1 MSVGIIGR
9 EKETVSEE
17 KNKEE
22 YLHLIS
28 KMLDEIQFGS
38 ITIVIQ
44 NGKIMQVQK
53 EEKIRI

>member
-1 MSVGIIGR
+1 MP
-9 EKETVSEE
+9 EE

-28 KMLDEIQFGS
+28 KMLDEILFGS

>member
-1 MSVGIIGR
+1 MQ
-9 EKETVSEE
+9 EE

-22 YLHLIS
+22 YLQLIS